1 MIKEFFP
8 MSHRPKVAEENLSEM
23 VLVYDE
29 DLEDCDLGYYD
40 FDEELWSV
48 MGGFSMR
55 LKCWCYLPRP
65 TKETVKDF
73 KIQTHAG
80 YVE

>member
-1 MIKEFFP
+1 
-8 MSHRPKVAEENLSEM
+8 MSHRPRMSEENFSET

-29 DLEDCDLGYYD
+29 DLEDCDLGYFD
-40 FDEELWSV
+40 FSADEWNV
-48 MGGFSMR
+48 FGDFSMR

-65 TKETVKDF
+65 KTEEIENF
-73 KIQTHAG
+73 KIETHTG